1 MNLTTKVR
9 HTALFMTNKAS
20 VTINYWVQN

>member
-20 VTINYWVQN
+20 VTINYLVQN